1 MAISTG
7 FHTYL
12 NTLSNGRFNRKCC
25 CLQAKPEFAVT
36 SACAPACG
44 WELYKVHPSLPLH
57 ATVSRH
63 HAGRT
68 PADFPLSCHVFSP
81 SQGTASNACP
91 WCASLQG
98 FKGNFAPSI
107 VDSAQMPAVTSF
119 FKPLGIQTGAS
130 SFVQRFS
137 SPVCFQCV
145 AFVARVQGMLLLQGK
160 SCSRSHSGTQ
170 HNPAPPRFREPTR
183 CYATAGGYFQWRQQ
197 AKDGA
202 NATLDSHFS
211 SARLHAARPP
221 QQAA

>member
-137 SPVCFQCV
+137 SPVCSSV
-145 AFVARVQGMLLLQGK
+145 RGLRSSGARHVTVARQELQPLPQRNTAQP
-160 SCSRSHSGTQ
+160 CT
-170 HNPAPPRFREPTR
+170 PALP
-183 CYATAGGYFQWRQQ
+183 
-197 AKDGA
+197 
-202 NATLDSHFS
+202 
-211 SARLHAARPP
+211 
-221 QQAA
+221 